1 MRSTHEQD
9 ERLEAPLPEPPAP
22 AQQSPA
28 AVLRWQQSAG
38 NQAVARMLAGR
49 PAAADAFGRA
59 TAGPDSPVPH
69 LARMEAAFGTSF
81 ADVRAHVGGADT
93 RAGLAQ
99 LGARAATRGD
109 RVAFAETSPDE
120 QLVAHELA
128 HVVQQRAGGAVQRAA
143 VEVGPAGDPA
153 ELRAEAAADAVV
165 RGRPVPDVGTASD
178 AIQRAVVTNG
188 GTFDT
193 TAYSPISAATNA
205 VGDRLGAHIV
215 LEFKANDL
223 VESTKI
229 GLIQSVKAMKS
240 SAPAGAR
247 TTVATGVGDPEE
259 SQLIMGAGQADPG
272 REIDRAVHPG
282 GRDLP
287 NTSPIYG
294 VHNSPGSTATA
305 LNQGTPTTGTS
316 QWGTHTKDPVSHAF
330 NPAVPAIIDDTPGRR
345 VEFVGQT
352 YEHTFESA
360 AIALEGPITPNTY
373 LGSVSWGWRSD
384 ATGTVTVDPLTIVQA
399 GPPSSQFMGAAQ
411 RWNAATFH
419 DTSYGALLN
428 FMGFGAF
435 SPVGI
440 PITTVSAGNVAAP
453 SMTTVQLLQQ
463 LAIVDMQI
471 GALTAG
477 GAAMAT
483 DLTQKQFEKTA
494 LEAELRTRK
503 LKISVHVV
511 GTEDWTGADEVY
523 VKLSGGGRSARSGVH
538 DLNDGQAHDFLL
550 PIDTLLPLT
559 GPLRVEVFDE
569 DSPDADD
576 EIVDM
581 SYGPPWAPVR
591 NSKSMDDANYEVVA
605 VFER

>member
-1 MRSTHEQD
+1 MRTSHEQQ
-9 ERLEAPLPEPPAP
+9 EQLEAPRPERP
-22 AQQSPA
+22 AQEPPA

-49 PAAADAFGRA
+49 PVAEPAFGRA
-59 TAGPDSPVPH
+59 TAGAESPVPH

-81 ADVRAHVGGADT
+81 AGVRAHAGGAET

-109 RVAFAETSPDE
+109 QVAFAETSPDE

-128 HVVQQRAGGAVQRAA
+128 HVVQQRAGGAVQRAT

-153 ELRAEAAADAVV
+153 EARAEAAADAVV

-193 TAYSPISAATNA
+193 TAYAPISAATNA
-205 VGDRLGAHIV
+205 VGDGLGAHIV

-240 SAPAGAR
+240 SAPAGGR

-282 GRDLP
+282 GRALP

-316 QWGTHTKDPVSHAF
+316 QWGSHTKDPMSHAF
-330 NPAVPAIIDDTPGRR
+330 NPAVPAIIDDTPGRGI
-345 VEFVGQT
+345 EFVGQT

-411 RWNAATFH
+411 QWNAATFH
-419 DTSYGALLN
+419 DNSYGALLN
-428 FMGFGAF
+428 FLGVGAY

-453 SMTTVQLLQQ
+453 SMTTAQLLQQ
-463 LAIVDMQI
+463 LAIVDLQI

-503 LKISVHVV
+503 LKVSVHVI

-523 VKLSGGGRSARSGVH
+523 VKLSAGGRSARSTVH

-550 PIDTLLPLT
+550 PIDALLPLT
-559 GPLRVEVFDE
+559 SPLRVEVFDE

-581 SYGPPWAPVR
+581 SYGPPWASVK
-591 NSKSMDDANYEVVA
+591 NAKSMDDANYEVVA